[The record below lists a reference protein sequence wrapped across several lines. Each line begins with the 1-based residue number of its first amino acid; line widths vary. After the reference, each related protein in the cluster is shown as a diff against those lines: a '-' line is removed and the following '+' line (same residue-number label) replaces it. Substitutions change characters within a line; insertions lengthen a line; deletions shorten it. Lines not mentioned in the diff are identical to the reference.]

1 MNMPDATTG
10 VTLLGRDRARG
21 GARGALMAGL
31 TAVVAEPLLRRAV
44 LGNVTDW
51 GRGI

>member
-1 MNMPDATTG
+1 MNVPNATAR
-10 VTLLGRDRARG
+10 VALLGSN
-21 GARGALMAGL
+21 GARLRASSRLVPGL
-31 TAVVAEPLLRRAV
+31 AAVVAEPLLRRAV